1 MACGYIVKRFFPD
14 EREGEARVIRA
25 MEMLASATSDVDLV
39 LDWLLYSSVVEEDI
53 ASKSLQSL
61 LLTICILGTIC
72 WSLISN
78 RGRII
83 SSYNH

>member
-1 MACGYIVKRFFPD
+1 MKRFFPD

-25 MEMLASATSDVDLV
+25 MEMLVSATSDIDLV
-39 LDWLLYSSVVEEDI
+39 LDWLFYSSIIEEDI
-53 ASKSLQSL
+53 ASKSLQNL

-72 WSLISN
+72 WLLISN

-83 SSYNH
+83 FSYNY